1 MKIGFVLD
9 DSLDKTD
16 GVQQY
21 VVTLGQWLRSRGH
34 EVHYLAGHT
43 ERTDL
48 QHIHSLSRNVQV
60 HFNQNRMSTP
70 LPASTQKIRKLLND
84 EEFDVLHIQ
93 MPYSPFMAAKVIN
106 NATVGT
112 AIIGTFHILPFS
124 RIESVATRILAAA
137 LRRSRR
143 KFDAVVSVSEPAA
156 KFARKRFRVK
166 SQVVPNAVSVA
177 HFHAGRKLRKYSDG
191 KLNIVY
197 LGRLVERKGCM
208 HLLKAIEELHQKNLL
223 PMVRVII
230 AGKGPLLPKLEKYVH
245 DNHLGKNVQF
255 IGFVPEDK
263 KPDLLASADIAVL
276 PSTGGESFGI
286 VLVEAMAAGADVVI
300 AGDNKGY
307 RSVMGAH
314 REQII
319 NPSDTKE
326 FARMLKHFLFNSNAR
341 KRAKK
346 WQEAKA
352 MDYDIQ
358 VVGTKLLHIYSTA
371 LGNKAKVEK

>member
-21 VVTLGQWLRSRGH
+21 VVTLGQWYRSQGH

-48 QHIHSLSRNVQV
+48 AHIHSLSRNIQV

-70 LPASTQKIRKLLND
+70 LPASQKRIRKLLS
-84 EEFDVLHIQ
+84 EEAYDVLHVQ
-93 MPYSPFMAAKVIN
+93 MPYSPFLAARVIN
-106 NATVGT
+106 AAPEAT
-112 AIIGTFHILPFS
+112 AIVGTFHILPFS
-124 RIESVATRILAAA
+124 KLESAATRILAAM
-137 LRRSRR
+137 LRRSRKR
-143 KFDAVVSVSEPAA
+143 LDAVVSVSGPAA
-156 KFARKRFRVK
+156 KFARKRFKVK
-166 SQVVPNAVSVA
+166 SEIVPNAVAVS
-177 HFHAGRKLRKYSDG
+177 HFQLGRKLRKYDDG

-208 HLLKAIEELHQKNLL
+208 HLLEALELLHHQNLL
-223 PMVRVII
+223 HMVRVII
-230 AGKGPLLPKLEKYVH
+230 AGKGPLLPKLERFVR
-245 DNHLGKNVQF
+245 DNHLSKSVQF
-255 IGFVPEDK
+255 IGFVPEED
-263 KPDLLASADIAVL
+263 KPDLLASANIAVL

-307 RSVMGAH
+307 RSVMGDHEDQIVNPANTEAFAH
-314 REQII
+314 
-319 NPSDTKE
+319 T
-326 FARMLKHFLFNSNAR
+326 LKHFILSASAR

-346 WQEAKA
+346 WQAVRAAE
-352 MDYDIQ
+352 YDVQ
-358 VVGTKLLHIYSTA
+358 AVGKKMLKIYAQA
-371 LGNKAKVEK
+371 LRFKDNVR